1 MDDFIKDYIP
11 YIVTV
16 LTVFIAYKYAKIKG
30 QQQAEERL
38 AKVNAETIEHFE
50 KLVET
55 MSKRI
60 ECLEEESTKQTEL
73 IKKLTLET
81 KRLKKDLEIYYCAN
95 APTCAKNSRRAED
108 IEKTIEI

>member
-1 MDDFIKDYIP
+1 MDFLKDYIP

-16 LTVFIAYKYAKIKG
+16 LTAFIAYKYAKIKG
-30 QQQAEERL
+30 QQQAEEKL
-38 AKVNAETIEHFE
+38 AKVNSETIEHFE

-73 IKKLTLET
+73 IKKLSTET
-81 KRLKKDLEIYYCAN
+81 RRLKKDLEIYYCAN
-95 APTCAKNSRRAED
+95 APTCAKNSRRKSDLEQ
-108 IEKTIEI
+108 ETEI